1 MTKGI
6 RSWTRPVA
14 VVGAASLL
22 LTMVSSGVMAQ
33 DSSTEGDE
41 VPGATTVPGLMANEP
56 YRIAVLFPNAGDP
69 YFQQKRGNEM
79 AVTVR
84 VPGSLKSWF
93 GGSDEV
99 LCQGGTLGECI
110 ADLDRSF
117 PGIRDRLLNEEGEI
131 GAILIFLNGE
141 NVTKLE
147 GLASRIGD
155 GDEIG
160 IIPFAAGG

>member
-1 MTKGI
+1 
-6 RSWTRPVA
+6 
-14 VVGAASLL
+14 
-22 LTMVSSGVMAQ
+22 
-33 DSSTEGDE
+33 
-41 VPGATTVPGLMANEP
+41 
-56 YRIAVLFPNAGDP
+56 
-69 YFQQKRGNEM
+69 M

-84 VPGSLKSWF
+84 VPGSLKNWF

-99 LCQGGTLGECI
+99 SCQGASLGECVD
-110 ADLDRSF
+110 DLERRF
-117 PGIRDRLLNEEGEI
+117 PGIRDRLLTEEGEI

-147 GLASRIGD
+147 GLGTRMSD

>member
-1 MTKGI
+1 
-6 RSWTRPVA
+6 
-14 VVGAASLL
+14 
-22 LTMVSSGVMAQ
+22 
-33 DSSTEGDE
+33 
-41 VPGATTVPGLMANEP
+41 
-56 YRIAVLFPNAGDP
+56 
-69 YFQQKRGNEM
+69 M

-84 VPGSLKSWF
+84 VPGSLKEWF
-93 GGSDEV
+93 RGSDEAS
-99 LCQGGTLGECI
+99 CQGGTLGECI
-110 ADLDRSF
+110 DQLDREF

-147 GLASRIGD
+147 GLATSTSD

>member
-1 MTKGI
+1 MG
-6 RSWTRPVA
+6 
-14 VVGAASLL
+14 
-22 LTMVSSGVMAQ
+22 
-33 DSSTEGDE
+33 
-41 VPGATTVPGLMANEP
+41 
-56 YRIAVLFPNAGDP
+56 
-69 YFQQKRGNEM
+69 
-79 AVTVR
+79 VTVR
-84 VPGSLKSWF
+84 VPGSLKDWF

-99 LCQGGTLGECI
+99 SCQGGTLGECI
-110 ADLDRSF
+110 ADLEGGF

-147 GLASRIGD
+147 GLATRISD